1 MFRLCNFLIKKW
13 EDKREFM
20 KKIKKKLFV
29 PFFICMFEEIKRL
42 TICYR
47 PDEKHSRLVDDLF

>member
-1 MFRLCNFLIKKW
+1 MFQLCNFLIKKW

-29 PFFICMFEEIKRL
+29 PF
-42 TICYR
+42 
-47 PDEKHSRLVDDLF
+47 LFVYLKKLKD